1 MPCPYMS
8 LSVYLCVCVWSCAGS
23 AAAEPQ
29 STAHPSHSPPPTH
42 THTHTFV
49 WPLSVAAN
57 RSQAPPKNCATMRDV
72 DVSVGSVGSNV
83 CRNLAGPQGR
93 QARKERKKNVT

>member
-8 LSVYLCVCVWSCAGS
+8 LSVCVSLCVCGHAQ
-23 AAAEPQ
+23 AALQLSPNPQ
-29 STAHPSHSPPPTH
+29 RTPATVPPTH

-72 DVSVGSVGSNV
+72 DVGVGSNV

-93 QARKERKKNVT
+93 QARKEKKKKNVT